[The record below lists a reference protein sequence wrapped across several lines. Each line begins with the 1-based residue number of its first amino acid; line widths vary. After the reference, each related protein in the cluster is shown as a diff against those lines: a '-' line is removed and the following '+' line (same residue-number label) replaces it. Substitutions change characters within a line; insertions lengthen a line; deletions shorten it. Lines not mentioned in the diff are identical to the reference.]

1 MKQKGYQELLERMLS
16 PKRVT
21 HSVNV
26 AEKAVELAELYGE
39 DKEKAYIA
47 GLLHDLCKEMD
58 SAEQLHWIGKSAII
72 LDRILHSQ
80 PQVWHGMAAASYLQ
94 NELNITDQPIIDAVR
109 YHTTARAGMCRLE
122 EIIYLAD
129 ITSKDRNYPDVEEMR
144 RLAETDLDK
153 AMLAGLQ
160 YNLVRLV
167 QKGLTISLDTY
178 QAYNY
183 YIMK

>member
-1 MKQKGYQELLERMLS
+1 MMQEKYGELLEKMLS
-16 PKRVT
+16 SKRVA
-21 HSVNV
+21 HSINV
-26 AEKAVELAELYGE
+26 ADMAKELACLYGE
-39 DKEKAYIA
+39 NQEKAYTA

-58 SAEQLHWIGKSAII
+58 KQEQLRWIEKSDII
-72 LDRILHSQ
+72 LDSILHSQ
-80 PQVWHGMAAASYLQ
+80 PQVWHGMAASSYLYH
-94 NELNITDQPIIDAVR
+94 ELNITDQPILDAVR
-109 YHTTARAGMCRLE
+109 YHTTARAGMSHLE
-122 EIIYLAD
+122 EIIYIAD

-144 RLAETDLDK
+144 HLARTDLDK

-167 QKGLTISLDTY
+167 EKGLTVSLDTY